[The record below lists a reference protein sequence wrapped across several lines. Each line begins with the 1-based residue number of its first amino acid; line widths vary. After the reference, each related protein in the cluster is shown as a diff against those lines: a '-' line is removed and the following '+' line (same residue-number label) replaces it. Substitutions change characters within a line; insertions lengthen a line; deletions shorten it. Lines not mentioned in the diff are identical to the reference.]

1 MNGFALLWGKI
12 LDSSIWVKES
22 KETRLVWITMLA
34 MKNADGK
41 IQASIIGLADRAKV
55 TVGECR
61 EALGIFLSPDP
72 DDTSGVEGGRR
83 IREIPGGWE
92 IVNHDLYRFST
103 EAKREFWR
111 QSKAEQRAKTLPK
124 RAKTSAPSGRE
135 KRFVRALDH
144 GDTATADAIA
154 SEGLP
159 DTIPSEQQ
167 PEEE

>member
-34 MKNADGK
+34 MKNFEGK

-55 TVGECR
+55 TPEECR
-61 EALGIFLSPDP
+61 TALNVFLAPDP
-72 DDTSGVEGGRR
+72 DDTSKVEDGRR

-92 IVNHDLYRFST
+92 IINHDLYRFST

-111 QSKAEQRAKTLPK
+111 QSKAEQRKKKQKKPTKT
-124 RAKTSAPSGRE
+124 RRQVSAEFKERE
-135 KRFVRALDH
+135 RRFDEAH
-144 GDTATADAIA
+144 GNGDQAACDRIA
-154 SEGLP
+154 AEG
-159 DTIPSEQQ
+159 T
-167 PEEE
+167 